1 MMITIQRHDFHI
13 NCLLLTISVQ
23 KTVTTGH
30 QKGYDDEEYMH
41 GKLNEIANLGLA
53 VNLQA

>member
-1 MMITIQRHDFHI
+1 MITIQGHDFHI

-53 VNLQA
+53 VNLEA